1 MYIRRLHS
9 TSTKLC
15 SNQSALELLAPAKTA
30 DIGIEAIRHGAD
42 AVYIGAPQFGARQAA
57 GNSLEDIQR
66 LVEYAHQFEA
76 KIYVTVNTIFYDSE
90 LAQVEQMIRELYDM
104 GVDALIVQDMSLK
117 KMDLPPI
124 PLHGSTQM
132 DNRTPEKVRFLS
144 EQGFEQVVLARELS
158 LEEIR
163 AIHEENP
170 QTKLEVFVHG
180 ALCVSLSGQCYASE
194 AIFGRSANRGECAQ
208 ICRMEFDLEDE
219 KGNILLHKKHLLS
232 LKDLCQ
238 IDALEDLAEA
248 GASSFKIEGRLK
260 DAAYVKNVTAA
271 YSQALDVLVAK
282 HPDKYRRASKGRVE
296 LKFQPD
302 VRKSFNRGFTHY
314 FLYGRNAD
322 IFSFDTPKAL
332 GEPVGRVKEVYTDSF
347 VVNSKVQFANG
358 DGLCFF
364 DKAGKLYG
372 FRINKAIGE
381 RLYPLEMPR
390 MLRRGN
396 QIYRNYDKRFDD
408 ILAHESAERYIPVDV
423 TIDRIGEE
431 FVLTMSDGEHTAE
444 LHVPYEA
451 ELARTHQSENIERQ
465 FSKLGNTPFR
475 LRSFRILYKKNYF
488 IPSSLLTEW
497 RRTIVEKMKN
507 EECRMKN
514 ENDSSSLHSS
524 SLHSSSLHSSRSTL
538 HDNLSLTYLGNV
550 SNHLSRSFYQDR
562 GFQHIEPAFELSH
575 QQGVPVMFCK
585 HCIRYALGWCYKR
598 QNFMTDVPSQLFLR
612 LENGKR
618 FALEFD
624 CKACMMKVIY

>member
-1 MYIRRLHS
+1 MGNDVKHTTEGPVAYSPDLV
-9 TSTKLC
+9 
-15 SNQSALELLAPAKTA
+15 ALELLAPARTA

-42 AVYIGAPQFGARQAA
+42 AVYIGASHHGARQAA

-66 LVEYAHQFEA
+66 LVNYAHSFGA
-76 KIYVTVNTIFYDSE
+76 RIYVTVNTIIYDEE
-90 LAQVEQMIRELYDM
+90 LEQVKQLVLDLERI
-104 GVDALIVQDMSLK
+104 GVDALIVQDMSLL
-117 KMDLPPI
+117 KMKDNLDFQI
-124 PLHGSTQM
+124 PLHASTQM
-132 DNRTPEKVRFLS
+132 DNRTPEKVRILS
-144 EQGFEQVVLARELS
+144 ERGFEQVVLARELS

-163 AIHEENP
+163 AIHQENP

-194 AIFGRSANRGECAQ
+194 SIFGRSANRGECAQ
-208 ICRMEFDLEDE
+208 LCRMEFDLEDD
-219 KGNILLHKKHLLS
+219 KGNVYVKKKHLLS

-238 IDALEDLAEA
+238 IDALEDLAEV

-271 YSQALDVLVAK
+271 YSLALDALVEK

-302 VRKSFNRGFTHY
+302 VRKSFNRGFTHF

-332 GEPVGRVKEVYTDSF
+332 GEPVGRVKEIYTDSF
-347 VVNSKVQFANG
+347 VVDGNVTFSNG

-364 DKAGKLYG
+364 DKSGKLYG
-372 FRINKAIGE
+372 FRINKAVGN

-390 MLRRGN
+390 MLHRGN
-396 QIYRNYDKRFDD
+396 QIYRNHDKRFDD
-408 ILAHESAERYIPVDV
+408 ILAHESAERFIPVDV
-423 TIDRIGEE
+423 TIDREE
-431 FVLTMSDGEHTAE
+431 ENFILTMSDGERDVA
-444 LHVPYEA
+444 LQVPYEA
-451 ELARTHQSENIERQ
+451 ELARTHQSENLERQ
-465 FSKLGNTPFR
+465 FSKLGNTPYR
-475 LRSFRILYKKNYF
+475 LRSFQILYKKNYF

-497 RRTIVEKMKN
+497 RRALSSKLKGLALPKGIPSIRMASLPLGGVEGG
-507 EECRMKN
+507 
-514 ENDSSSLHSS
+514 H
-524 SLHSSSLHSSRSTL
+524 H
-538 HDNLSLTYLGNV
+538 LTYLSNV
-550 SNHLSRSFYQDR
+550 SNHLSRQLYENL
-562 GFQHIEPAFELSH
+562 GFKQIEPAYELTH
-575 QQGVPVMFCK
+575 PEGVPVMFCR
-585 HCIRYALGWCYKR
+585 HCIRYAMGWCYKR
-598 QNFMTDVPSQLFLR
+598 QDAKSNVPSHLFLR

>member
-1 MYIRRLHS
+1 MGNDVKHTTEGPVAYSPDLV
-9 TSTKLC
+9 
-15 SNQSALELLAPAKTA
+15 ALELLAPARTA

-42 AVYIGAPQFGARQAA
+42 AVYIGASHHGARKAA

-66 LVEYAHQFEA
+66 LVNYAHSFGA
-76 KIYVTVNTIFYDSE
+76 RIYVTVNTIIYDEE
-90 LAQVEQMIRELYDM
+90 LELVKQLVLDLERI
-104 GVDALIVQDMSLK
+104 GVDALIVQDMSLL
-117 KMDLPPI
+117 KMKDNLDFQI
-124 PLHGSTQM
+124 PLHASTQM

-144 EQGFEQVVLARELS
+144 ERGFEQVVLARELS

-163 AIHEENP
+163 AIHQENP

-208 ICRMEFDLEDE
+208 LCRMEFDLEDD
-219 KGNILLHKKHLLS
+219 KGNVYVKKKHLLS

-271 YSQALDVLVAK
+271 YSLALDALVEK

-314 FLYGRNAD
+314 FLYGRNAE

-332 GEPVGRVKEVYTDSF
+332 GEPVGRVKEIYTDSF
-347 VVNSKVQFANG
+347 VVDGNVTFSNG

-364 DKAGKLYG
+364 DKSGKLYG
-372 FRINKAIGE
+372 FRINKAVGN

-390 MLRRGN
+390 MLHRGN
-396 QIYRNYDKRFDD
+396 QIYRNQDKRFDD
-408 ILAHESAERYIPVDV
+408 ILAHESAERFIPVDV
-423 TIDRIGEE
+423 TIDRVGEN
-431 FVLTMSDGEHTAE
+431 FILTMSDGERDVA
-444 LHVPYEA
+444 LQVPYEA
-451 ELARTHQSENIERQ
+451 ELARTHQSENLERQ
-465 FSKLGNTPFR
+465 FSKLGNTPYR
-475 LRSFRILYKKNYF
+475 LRSFQILYKKNYF

-497 RRTIVEKMKN
+497 RRALSSKLIGLALSKGIPSIRMASLPLGGVEGGP
-507 EECRMKN
+507 
-514 ENDSSSLHSS
+514 H
-524 SLHSSSLHSSRSTL
+524 
-538 HDNLSLTYLGNV
+538 LTYLSNV
-550 SNHLSRSFYQDR
+550 SNHLSRQFYENL
-562 GFQHIEPAFELSH
+562 GFKQIEPAYELAH
-575 QQGVPVMFCK
+575 PDGVPVMFCR
-585 HCIRYALGWCYKR
+585 HCIRYAMGWCYKR
-598 QNFMTDVPSQLFLR
+598 QDAKSNVPSRLFLR

>member
-1 MYIRRLHS
+1 MGNDVKHTTEGPVAYSPDLV
-9 TSTKLC
+9 
-15 SNQSALELLAPAKTA
+15 ALELLAPARTA

-42 AVYIGAPQFGARQAA
+42 AVYIGASHHGARQAA

-66 LVEYAHQFEA
+66 LVNYAHSFGA
-76 KIYVTVNTIFYDSE
+76 RIYVTVNTIIYDEE
-90 LAQVEQMIRELYDM
+90 LELVKQLVLDLERI
-104 GVDALIVQDMSLK
+104 GVDALIVQDMSLL
-117 KMDLPPI
+117 KMKDNLDFQI
-124 PLHGSTQM
+124 PLHASTQM

-144 EQGFEQVVLARELS
+144 ERGFEQVVLARELS
-158 LEEIR
+158 SEEIR
-163 AIHEENP
+163 AIHQENP

-208 ICRMEFDLEDE
+208 LCRMEFDLEDD
-219 KGNILLHKKHLLS
+219 KGNVYVKKKHLLS

-271 YSQALDVLVAK
+271 YSLALDALVEK
-282 HPDKYRRASKGRVE
+282 HPHKYRRTSKGRVE

-332 GEPVGRVKEVYTDSF
+332 GELVGRVKEIYTDSF
-347 VVNSKVQFANG
+347 VVDGNVTFSNG

-364 DKAGKLYG
+364 DKSGKLYG
-372 FRINKAIGE
+372 FRINKVVGN

-390 MLRRGN
+390 MLHRGN
-396 QIYRNYDKRFDD
+396 QIYRNHDKRFDD
-408 ILAHESAERYIPVDV
+408 ILAHESAERFIPVDV
-423 TIDRIGEE
+423 TIDRVGEN
-431 FVLTMSDGEHTAE
+431 FMLTMSDGERDVA
-444 LHVPYEA
+444 LQVPYEA
-451 ELARTHQSENIERQ
+451 ELARTHQSENLERQ

-475 LRSFRILYKKNYF
+475 LRSFQILYKKNYF

-497 RRTIVEKMKN
+497 RRALSSKLIGLALPKGIPSIRMASLPLGVVEGGA
-507 EECRMKN
+507 
-514 ENDSSSLHSS
+514 H
-524 SLHSSSLHSSRSTL
+524 
-538 HDNLSLTYLGNV
+538 LTYLSNV
-550 SNHLSRSFYQDR
+550 SNHLSRQFYENL
-562 GFQHIEPAFELSH
+562 GFKQIEPAYELAH
-575 QQGVPVMFCK
+575 PEGVPVMFCR
-585 HCIRYALGWCYKR
+585 HCIRYAMGWCYKR
-598 QNFMTDVPSQLFLR
+598 QDAKSNVPSRLFFR

>member
-1 MYIRRLHS
+1 MSGKEI
-9 TSTKLC
+9 
-15 SNQSALELLAPAKTA
+15 ALELLAPARTA

-42 AVYIGAPQFGARQAA
+42 AVYIGASHHGARQAA

-66 LVEYAHQFEA
+66 LVEYAHSFGA
-76 KIYVTVNTIFYDSE
+76 KIYVTVNTIIYDEE
-90 LAQVEQMIRELYDM
+90 LEQVKQLVHDLERI
-104 GVDALIVQDMSLK
+104 GVDALIVQDMALLEMKESLGCK
-117 KMDLPPI
+117 I
-124 PLHGSTQM
+124 PLHASTQM

-158 LEEIR
+158 LEEIKE
-163 AIHEENP
+163 IHQQNP
-170 QTKLEVFVHG
+170 QTKLEGFVHG

-208 ICRMEFDLEDE
+208 VCRMEFDLEDD
-219 KGNILLHKKHLLS
+219 KGNVFVKKKHLLS

-271 YSQALDVLVAK
+271 YSLALDALVAK
-282 HPDKYRRASKGRVE
+282 YPEKYRHASKGTVE

-332 GEPVGRVKEVYTDSF
+332 GEPVGRVKEIYTDSF
-347 VVNSKVQFANG
+347 VMDGNVSFANG

-364 DKAGKLYG
+364 DKSGKLYG
-372 FRINKAIGE
+372 FRINKAAGN

-390 MLRRGN
+390 MLHRGN

-408 ILAHESAERYIPVDV
+408 VLARESAERFIPVDV
-423 TIDRIGEE
+423 TIDRVGET
-431 FVLTMSDGEHTAE
+431 FALTMSDGERNVS
-444 LHVPYEA
+444 LQVPYDA
-451 ELARTHQSENIERQ
+451 ELARTHQSENLERQ
-465 FSKLGNTPFR
+465 FSKLGNTPYR
-475 LRSFRILYKKNYF
+475 LRSFQILYKKNYF
-488 IPSSLLTEW
+488 IPSSLLSEW
-497 RRTIVEKMKN
+497 RRAIVEKMKN
-507 EECRMKN
+507 EEQLSEKLKVKSEKFNDN
-514 ENDSSSLHSS
+514 ENHHPDGIVHFPLFTLHSY
-524 SLHSSSLHSSRSTL
+524 LDHS
-538 HDNLSLTYLGNV
+538 SLTYLSNV
-550 SNHLSRSFYQDR
+550 SNHLSNQFYVNLGIKQ
-562 GFQHIEPAFELSH
+562 IEPAYELTH
-575 QQGVPVMFCK
+575 PEGVPVMFCR
-585 HCIRYALGWCYKR
+585 HCLRYAMGWCYKR
-598 QNFMTDVPSQLFLR
+598 QNAKTNVPSHLFLR

-624 CKACMMKVIY
+624 CKACLMILKSEK

>member
-9 TSTKLC
+9 TSTKSY

-76 KIYVTVNTIFYDSE
+76 KIYVTVNTIFFDSE
-90 LAQVEQMIRELYDM
+90 LAQVEQMIRELYEL

-163 AIHEENP
+163 AIHEANP

-431 FVLTMSDGEHTAE
+431 FVLTMTDGEYTAE

-514 ENDSSSLHSS
+514 END
-524 SLHSSSLHSSRSTL
+524 SSSLHSSRSTL

>member
-1 MYIRRLHS
+1 MSGKEI
-9 TSTKLC
+9 
-15 SNQSALELLAPAKTA
+15 ALELLAPARTA

-42 AVYIGAPQFGARQAA
+42 AVYIGASHHGARQAA

-66 LVEYAHQFEA
+66 LVEYAHSFGA
-76 KIYVTVNTIFYDSE
+76 KIYVTVNTIIYDEE
-90 LAQVEQMIRELYDM
+90 LEQVKQLVHDLERI
-104 GVDALIVQDMSLK
+104 GVDALIVQDMALPEMKESLGCK
-117 KMDLPPI
+117 I
-124 PLHGSTQM
+124 PLHASTQM

-163 AIHEENP
+163 EIHQQNP

-208 ICRMEFDLEDE
+208 VCRMEFDLEDD
-219 KGNILLHKKHLLS
+219 KGNVFVKKKHLLS

-271 YSQALDVLVAK
+271 YSLALDALVAK
-282 HPDKYRRASKGRVE
+282 YPEKYRRASKGTVE

-332 GEPVGRVKEVYTDSF
+332 GEPVGRVKEIYTDSF
-347 VVNSKVQFANG
+347 VMDGNVSFANG

-364 DKAGKLYG
+364 DKSGKLYG
-372 FRINKAIGE
+372 FRINKAAGN

-396 QIYRNYDKRFDD
+396 QIYRNHDKRFDD
-408 ILAHESAERYIPVDV
+408 VLARESAERFIPVDV
-423 TIDRIGEE
+423 TIDRVGET
-431 FVLTMSDGEHTAE
+431 FALTMSDGEKNVS
-444 LHVPYEA
+444 LQVPYDA
-451 ELARTHQSENIERQ
+451 ELARTHQSENLERQ
-465 FSKLGNTPFR
+465 FSKLGNTPYR
-475 LRSFRILYKKNYF
+475 LRSFQILYKKNYF
-488 IPSSLLTEW
+488 IPSSLLSEW
-497 RRTIVEKMKN
+497 RRAIVEKMKN
-507 EECRMKN
+507 EEQLSEKLKVKSEKFNDN
-514 ENDSSSLHSS
+514 ENHHPDGIVHFSLFTLHSC
-524 SLHSSSLHSSRSTL
+524 LDHS
-538 HDNLSLTYLGNV
+538 SLTYLSNV
-550 SNHLSRSFYQDR
+550 SNHLSHQFYGNLGIKQ
-562 GFQHIEPAFELSH
+562 IEPAYELTH
-575 QQGVPVMFCK
+575 PEGVPVMFCR
-585 HCIRYALGWCYKR
+585 HCLRYAMGWCYKR
-598 QNFMTDVPSQLFLR
+598 QNAKTNVPSLLFLR

-624 CKACMMKVIY
+624 CKACLMILKSEE